1 MNNGGTRCTA
11 MFLDHLIR
19 RLTASRSVAKPVP
32 PRSEGVATASSVR
45 PSFVPAPKYPPV
57 DPGLPACDV
66 RAVVESQA
74 ELIVRLRRVVGGD
87 DKAFDRRYLE
97 PIRNLA
103 RYIHLLPA
111 SAHEHHAGPGG
122 LFRLCLEIGFY
133 GAQAADGRIF
143 TPTTD
148 VETRHALEPR
158 YKYATFLAG
167 LVCEIYRPLALAVV
181 TTEAGAVW
189 PKFMLPLDD
198 WIAQQG
204 LQRYYVNW
212 QAGQRAI
219 VSGAEGAA
227 VIGSILPREE
237 STWLDHGSTSILRD
251 VYAVALG
258 QAREDDSILANVVL
272 GIRAQVLKQDELTRR
287 DRYGHLR
294 CGHQL
299 ELHWIDAMRERIASQ
314 QWKVHNGQAGP
325 VWYGTDGLY
334 LEWPECATAINQDLD
349 ARQLKGLPRN
359 PATIAET
366 LGQAGMLVA
375 QDSGQWL
382 WTIIVSAPDAPG
394 EPKCRTA
401 LRIREPRTL
410 LGFLDLNP
418 KERPFAAYLV
428 ERTGRPDTVP
438 PPDGV
443 AASYSLI
450 ETPAAAPE
458 TAKAIQAPE
467 SKQPAG
473 EGTADDAEV
482 PPLPSADSNVSPR
495 SRPSSR
501 AAADDGS
508 PQQSEGGAARATKM
522 PFAEPPAQPPL
533 TPKPSPASLV
543 PEALRKALKD
553 SDAEMVGRWI
563 SRFKAHRVEAVI
575 QLEGGAIAVSMDTL
589 QDDDLEISA
598 VVADVEKRGWLGSI
612 PGQARGMKAGPIQ
625 FGDKQKIGFVISASA
640 AQALGFHKK

>member
-1 MNNGGTRCTA
+1 
-11 MFLDHLIR
+11 MFLDHLFR
-19 RLTASRSVAKPVP
+19 RLTTPRGVTMSAP
-32 PRSEGVATASSVR
+32 PRPAAAAAASPAR
-45 PSFVPAPKYPPV
+45 PAFVHAPKYPPV

-66 RAVVESQA
+66 QAVVESQA
-74 ELIVRLRRVVGGD
+74 ELIARLRRVVGGD
-87 DKAFDRRYLE
+87 DKAFEQRYLR

-103 RYIHLLPA
+103 RYVHLLPA
-111 SAHEHHAGPGG
+111 SAHDHHAGPGG
-122 LFRLCLEIGFY
+122 LFRLCLEISFY
-133 GAQAADGRIF
+133 AAQAADGRIF

-167 LVCEIYRPLALAVV
+167 LFCEIYRPLALAVV
-181 TTEAGAVW
+181 TTEAGEAW

-198 WIAQQG
+198 WLAQQG

-212 QAGQRAI
+212 QAAARAA

-237 STWLDHGSTSILRD
+237 STWLDHGSTSILRN

-272 GIRAQVLKQDELTRR
+272 GIRSQVLKQDELTRR

-299 ELHWIDAMRERIASQ
+299 ELHWIDAMRERIAKQ
-314 QWKVHNGQAGP
+314 QWKVHNGMDGP

-334 LEWPECATAINQDLD
+334 LAWPECAATITQDLD

-359 PATIAET
+359 AVTIAET

-375 QDSGQWL
+375 QDSGQWV
-382 WTIIVSAPDAPG
+382 WTIIVSGPDAPG
-394 EPKCRTA
+394 DPECRAA
-401 LRIREPRTL
+401 LRIREPGTL
-410 LGFLDLNP
+410 LGYLDVKP

-428 ERTGRPDTVP
+428 QRTGRPDTVP

-443 AASYSLI
+443 AASYSLT
-450 ETPAAAPE
+450 ETPIVAPATAESAAAA
-458 TAKAIQAPE
+458 TIQAAT
-467 SKQPAG
+467 PAG
-473 EGTADDAEV
+473 GQAQAQGPVAALEPASDSTA
-482 PPLPSADSNVSPR
+482 S
-495 SRPSSR
+495 SRPKSAGR
-501 AAADDGS
+501 GAPGDGLAK
-508 PQQSEGGAARATKM
+508 QSGSHGAPLKAPIGAPPGQAM
-522 PFAEPPAQPPL
+522 P

-543 PEALRKALKD
+543 PEAVRKSLKD

-563 SRFKAHRVEAVI
+563 SHFKAHRVEAVVK
-575 QLEGGAIAVSMDTL
+575 LDGGAIAISMDTL
-589 QDDDLEISA
+589 QEDDLEISA

-625 FGDKQKIGFVISASA
+625 FGDKQKIGFVISAGA
-640 AQALGFHKK
+640 AQALGFHGKE